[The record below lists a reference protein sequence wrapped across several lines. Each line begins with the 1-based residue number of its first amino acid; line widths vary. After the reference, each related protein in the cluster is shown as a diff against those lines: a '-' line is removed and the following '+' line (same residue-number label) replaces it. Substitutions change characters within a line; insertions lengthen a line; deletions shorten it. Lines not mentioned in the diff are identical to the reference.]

1 MRAAGL
7 ALLLALLTLAATSAA
22 TAQDDADSLEVG
34 DEPSGEEPSE
44 PPQLYAR
51 VIVDSTALRSG
62 PSATYRQIGVARRGQ
77 VFLVRRRA
85 TRGYWFQVERP
96 DGTLAWVLGDAVY
109 NHEVG
114 QGEATDGRLWPRLFA
129 PPPLMDARVEIAI
142 TFGALGDGGFMALR
156 PSFLIAPELGIELGG
171 GASVSGAGRILMATG
186 GGILNIFP
194 RSPVVPYMVAG
205 GGVAVS
211 TPNADTFL
219 LESGTVSLLY
229 AGGGLRFGLRYRIT
243 LRIEARAYVFFEP
256 DRYVA
261 MEEYSGGLTVFF

>member
-1 MRAAGL
+1 MVARRLIG
-7 ALLLALLTLAATSAA
+7 LLALFVVIAATPVA
-22 TAQDDADSLEVG
+22 AQDAEAEPPGADGEDS
-34 DEPSGEEPSE
+34 DEA
-44 PPQLYAR
+44 PQLYAR
-51 VIVDSTALRSG
+51 VIVDSTPLRSG
-62 PSATYRQIGVARRGQ
+62 PSSTYRQLGVARRGQ
-77 VFLVRRRA
+77 VFLVRQRA

-96 DGTLAWVLGDAVY
+96 DGTLAWLLGDAVY

-114 QGEATDGRLWPRLFA
+114 QAEATGGRLWPNLFA
-129 PPPLMDARVEIAI
+129 PPPLLDAHVEIAI
-142 TFGALGDGGFMALR
+142 TFGALAEGGFMALR
-156 PSFLIAPELGIELGG
+156 PSVFLAPELGIELGAA
-171 GASVSGAGRILMATG
+171 ASVSGSGRILMGTG

-219 LESGTVSLLY
+219 LESGTVALLY
-229 AGGGLRFGLRYRIT
+229 AGGGLRFGFRYRIT
-243 LRIEARAYVFFEP
+243 LRIEARAYAFFEP